1 MSLLTLMSWLCSGS
15 CLLAAHLGTYFHRVP
30 EIWERGRKEA
40 TLDLAGES
48 SILSKYCAVL
58 ALVFLLSLD
67 VFGKKNDFI
76 LFEEIH
82 KKAILYSLK
91 VLSI

>member
-1 MSLLTLMSWLCSGS
+1 MSLLTLVSWLCSGS
-15 CLLAAHLGTYFHRVP
+15 CLLAPHLGTYFHRVP
-30 EIWERGRKEA
+30 EIWERGTKEA

-48 SILSKYCAVL
+48 GILSKYCTVL
-58 ALVFLLSLD
+58 ARVPSLSRCIWE
-67 VFGKKNDFI
+67 KNDFI

-82 KKAILYSLK
+82 RKAILYSLK